1 MGRSGPVG
9 PVEPPE
15 RDPSCP
21 GPVPPDPPE
30 VEPATAVIGGDALG
44 ATDGIADPG
53 RLGTGVLVAAPTGV
67 VGVGAGPVVDAGAV
81 PVDVGV
87 GRGVEAGGS
96 RVGFGVGFGV
106 GLGVGLGVG
115 FGVGLGAATG
125 PIVTD
130 PASRLASFLP
140 RARTFRT
147 ILWVPFGN
155 VPDHAKVTPL
165 RQSDRKSV
173 V

>member
-1 MGRSGPVG
+1 
-9 PVEPPE
+9 
-15 RDPSCP
+15 
-21 GPVPPDPPE
+21 
-30 VEPATAVIGGDALG
+30 VIGGDALG
-44 ATDGIADPG
+44 AADGIADPG
-53 RLGTGVLVAAPTGV
+53 KLGTGVQVAPPDVA
-67 VGVGAGPVVDAGAV
+67 GVGAGPVVDAGAV

-106 GLGVGLGVG
+106 GLGVG

-130 PASRLASFLP
+130 PASRLASLLP
-140 RARTFRT
+140 RARAFRT

-165 RQSDRKSV
+165 RQSPPGCRDIGYVDAPMMAATVPAGIPIRFW
-173 V
+173 